1 MRSRSRSAGSAE
13 TSRSGGFA
21 LGSLDGRRLGCPGG
35 DSRFGDVGSGTG
47 RRTKRRKGIFGAVV
61 DGSRSRRRA
70 VGLVGRSSGLGS
82 GGVSVSKG
90 GEGVR
95 STL

>member
-1 MRSRSRSAGSAE
+1 VRSRSRSAGSAE

-35 DSRFGDVGSGTG
+35 DSRFGDVGSGAG
-47 RRTKRRKGIFGAVV
+47 RRTKGREGIFGAVV